1 MTKDK
6 SSINRTKDTAG
17 FYHTGR
23 EEGERQLRFDRGTLL
38 LEGVAELPTGLDGWF
53 CYDPRVDAY
62 RAPASC
68 YSAIIGPLKSELGRN
83 KAPRYQLRDLSCA
96 LEMIPYPHQQE
107 ALAAWQAAKGRG
119 VVVLPTGAGKTLVGL
134 LALCWA
140 RRDGLILVPTL
151 DLMQQWYALLRAAFP
166 DQEIGLLGGGYHE
179 PQPLTI
185 ATYDSAAR
193 HIERLGDRF
202 GLLIF
207 DEVHHLPS
215 EFYRAIAEFSLA
227 PYRLG
232 LTATPE
238 RGDGRDADLASLVG
252 PIVYRKRPEQLAGDV
267 LADFQVRPVHVDLS
281 PAERAA
287 YSQALEERNSFL
299 QANRLSLSTL
309 EGWNRFVMLSA
320 RSVEGR
326 RAMRAHRDARRI
338 AHATPGKLRALGM
351 IFANHPGHK
360 TVIFTEDNATAYEV
374 SQRFLVPCL
383 THQTPIKERQ
393 AFLDGFKTG
402 LYTAIVTSNVL
413 NEGVDVPDA
422 SVGVILSGSASAR
435 EFIQRLGRILRRGNG
450 KRAIL
455 YEVIARE
462 TREERVA
469 DRRRT
474 PPDASQKAG
483 QIAATLALFERSP
496 TDSVTESHS
505 EGGSRPLKPR

>member
-1 MTKDK
+1 MK
-6 SSINRTKDTAG
+6 RQTKDTAG
-17 FYHTGR
+17 LYRTGHDDT
-23 EEGERQLRFDRGTLL
+23 ERQLRFDRGTLL
-38 LEGVAELPTGLDGWF
+38 LEGVAELPAGMDAWF
-53 CYDPRVDAY
+53 QYDPRVDAY
-62 RAPASC
+62 RAPAHH
-68 YSAIIGPLKSELGRN
+68 YSDIIGPLKGELARN
-83 KAPRYQLRDLSCA
+83 RAPRYQRRDLACA
-96 LEMIPYPHQQE
+96 LEITPYPHQQE
-107 ALAAWQAAKGRG
+107 ALDAWRLAKGRG

-166 DQEIGLLGGGYHE
+166 DQEIGLIGGGYHE

-207 DEVHHLPS
+207 DEAHHLPS

-238 RGDGRDADLASLVG
+238 RSDGKDADLLDLIG

-267 LADFQVRPVHVDLS
+267 LADFQIRPVHVDLS

-287 YSQALEERNSFL
+287 YQQALDERNAFL
-299 QANRLSLSTL
+299 QANRLGLNTL
-309 EGWNRFVMLSA
+309 DGWNRFVMLSA

-338 AHATPGKLRALGM
+338 AHATPAKLRALGM
-351 IFANHPGHK
+351 ILANHPGAR

-374 SQRFLVPCL
+374 SQRFLIPCL
-383 THQTPIKERQ
+383 THQTAIKERQ
-393 AFLDGFKTG
+393 DLLDRFKSG
-402 LYTAIVTSNVL
+402 AYAAIVTSNVL

-435 EFIQRLGRILRRGNG
+435 EFVQRLGRILRRGDG
-450 KRAIL
+450 KQAVL

-469 DRRRT
+469 DRRRA
-474 PPDASQKAG
+474 PPAAGRKAER
-483 QIAATLALFERSP
+483 IAATLALFDPERSTGRDP
-496 TDSVTESHS
+496 D
-505 EGGSRPLKPR
+505 R

>member
-1 MTKDK
+1 MKN
-6 SSINRTKDTAG
+6 ITKDTAG
-17 FYHTGR
+17 LYRTGR
-23 EEGERQLRFDRGTLL
+23 DDAERQLRFDRGTLL
-38 LEGVAELPTGLDGWF
+38 LEGVAELPAGLETWF

-62 RAPASC
+62 RAPAHR
-68 YSAIIGPLKSELGRN
+68 YGEIIGPLKGELARN
-83 KAPRYQLRDLSCA
+83 QAPRYQRRELVCA

-107 ALAAWQAAKGRG
+107 ALAAWRAAKGRG

-140 RRDGLILVPTL
+140 RRDALIMVPTL
-151 DLMQQWYALLRAAFP
+151 DLMQQWYALLRTAFP
-166 DQEIGLLGGGYHE
+166 DQETGLIGGGYHE

-207 DEVHHLPS
+207 DEAHHLPS
-215 EFYRAIAEFSLA
+215 EFYRVIAEFSLA

-238 RGDGRDADLASLVG
+238 RSDGKDTDLLDLIG
-252 PIVYRKRPEQLAGDV
+252 PIVYRRRPEQLAGDV

-281 PAERAA
+281 PAERVA
-287 YSQALEERNSFL
+287 YQQALDERNAFL
-299 QANRLSLSTL
+299 QANRLGLNTL

-320 RSVEGR
+320 RSVDGR

-338 AHATPGKLRALGM
+338 AHATPAKLRALGM
-351 IFANHPGHK
+351 ILANHPGAK

-374 SQRFLVPCL
+374 SQRFLIPCL
-383 THQTPIKERQ
+383 THQTAIKERQ
-393 AFLDGFKTG
+393 DLLERFKSG
-402 LYTAIVTSNVL
+402 VYAAIVTSNVL

-435 EFIQRLGRILRRGNG
+435 EFVQRLGRILRRGDG
-450 KRAIL
+450 KKAVL

-474 PPDASQKAG
+474 PPDTGRKAER
-483 QIAATLALFERSP
+483 IEATLALFDPERSTGP
-496 TDSVTESHS
+496 
-505 EGGSRPLKPR
+505 KPGR

>member
-1 MTKDK
+1 MTH
-6 SSINRTKDTAG
+6 RTKDTAG
-17 FYHTGR
+17 LYRTSR
-23 EEGERQLRFDRGTLL
+23 DDAERQLRFDRGTLL
-38 LEGVAELPTGLDGWF
+38 LEGVTELPTGLDAWF

-62 RAPASC
+62 RAPANC
-68 YSAIIGPLKSELGRN
+68 YSDIIGPLKSELARN
-83 KAPRYQLRDLSCA
+83 KAPRYQRRELICA
-96 LEMIPYPHQQE
+96 LEMTPYPHQRE

-140 RRDGLILVPTL
+140 RRDGLIMVPTL

-166 DQEIGLLGGGYHE
+166 DHEIGLIGGGYHE

-193 HIERLGDRF
+193 HVERLGDRF

-215 EFYRAIAEFSLA
+215 EFYRVIAEFSLA

-238 RGDGRDADLASLVG
+238 RGDGRDADLPALVG
-252 PIVYRKRPEQLAGDV
+252 PIVYRKRPEQLAGEV
-267 LADFQVRPVHVDLS
+267 LADFQVRPVYVDLS
-281 PAERAA
+281 PAERNA
-287 YSQALEERNSFL
+287 YQQALDERNAFL
-299 QANRLSLSTL
+299 QANRLSLSSL

-351 IFANHPGHK
+351 IFANHPGAK
-360 TVIFTEDNATAYEV
+360 AVVFTEDNATAYEV
-374 SQRFLVPCL
+374 SQRFLIPCL
-383 THQTPIKERQ
+383 THQTAIKERQ
-393 AFLDGFKTG
+393 TFLDGFKAGT
-402 LYTAIVTSNVL
+402 YAAIVTSNVL

-422 SVGVILSGSASAR
+422 SIGVILSGSASAR
-435 EFIQRLGRILRRGNG
+435 EFVQRLGRILRRGDG
-450 KRAIL
+450 KQAVL
-455 YEVIARE
+455 YEVVARE

-474 PPDASQKAG
+474 LPDAGRKAER
-483 QIAATLALFERSP
+483 IEATLALFDPAALSSTENP
-496 TDSVTESHS
+496 TES
-505 EGGSRPLKPR
+505 EGRNGPAR

>member
-1 MTKDK
+1 MTH
-6 SSINRTKDTAG
+6 RTKDTAG
-17 FYHTGR
+17 LYRTGR
-23 EEGERQLRFDRGTLL
+23 DETERQLRFDRGTLL
-38 LEGVAELPTGLDGWF
+38 LEGVAELPAGLETWF

-62 RAPASC
+62 RAPAHR
-68 YSAIIGPLKSELGRN
+68 YSDLIGPLKGELARN
-83 KAPRYQLRDLSCA
+83 KAPRYQRRELTCA
-96 LEMIPYPHQQE
+96 LEMTPYPHQRE

-166 DQEIGLLGGGYHE
+166 DQEIGLIGDGRYPKPH
-179 PQPLTI
+179 PLTP
-185 ATYDSAAR
+185 ASYVPAAR

-207 DEVHHLPS
+207 DEAHHLPS

-238 RGDGRDADLASLVG
+238 RGDGRDADLPELIG
-252 PIVYRKRPEQLAGDV
+252 PIVYRRRPEQLAGGV
-267 LADFQVRPVHVDLS
+267 LADFQVRPIHVDLS
-281 PAERAA
+281 PAERTA
-287 YSQALEERNSFL
+287 YQQALDERNAFL
-299 QANRLSLSTL
+299 QANRLSLNTL
-309 EGWNRFVMLSA
+309 DGWNRFVMLSA

-338 AHATPGKLRALGM
+338 AHATPAKLRALGL
-351 IFANHPGHK
+351 ILANHPGAK

-374 SQRFLVPCL
+374 SRQFLIPCL
-383 THQTPIKERQ
+383 THQTAIKERQ
-393 AFLDGFKTG
+393 AILDNFKG
-402 LYTAIVTSNVL
+402 GVYTAIVTSNVL

-422 SVGVILSGSASAR
+422 SIGVILSGSASAR
-435 EFIQRLGRILRRGNG
+435 EFVQRLGRILRRGDGEG
-450 KRAIL
+450 KQAVL

-469 DRRRT
+469 DRRRM
-474 PPDASQKAG
+474 PPDASRKAER
-483 QIAATLALFERSP
+483 IEATLALF
-496 TDSVTESHS
+496 DA
-505 EGGSRPLKPR
+505 RPSADPDPAEH

>member
-1 MTKDK
+1 M
-6 SSINRTKDTAG
+6 SHRIKDTAG
-17 FYHTGR
+17 LYHTGR
-23 EEGERQLRFDRGTLL
+23 NDHESQLLFDRGTLL
-38 LEGVAELPTGLDGWF
+38 LEGVDKLPKGLDTWF
-53 CYDPRVDAY
+53 CYDPRVNAY

-68 YSAIIGPLKSELGRN
+68 YSDVISQLKRELARN
-83 KAPRYQLRDLSCA
+83 QAPRYRLRDLGCT
-96 LEMIPYPHQQE
+96 LTMTPYPHQQE

-119 VVVLPTGAGKTLVGL
+119 VVVLPTGAGKTLLGL
-134 LALCWA
+134 LALSWA
-140 RRDGLILVPTL
+140 RRDGLIVVPTL

-166 DQEIGLLGGGYHE
+166 DQEIGLIGGGYHE
-179 PQPLTI
+179 PQALTI

-193 HIERLGDRF
+193 HIDRLGDRF

-215 EFYRAIAEFSLA
+215 EFYRIIAEFSLA

-238 RGDGRDADLASLVG
+238 RSDGRELDLPALVG
-252 PIVYRKRPEQLAGDV
+252 PIIYRKKPEQLAGEV
-267 LADFQVRPVHVDLS
+267 LAAFQIRPIYVDLS
-281 PAERAA
+281 AAERLA
-287 YSQALEERNSFL
+287 YQQALDERNAFL

-351 IFANHPGHK
+351 VFANHPGAK

-374 SQRFLVPCL
+374 SQRFLIPCL
-383 THQTPIKERQ
+383 THQTAIKERQ
-393 AFLDGFKTG
+393 AFLDGFKSG
-402 LYTAIVTSNVL
+402 VYTAIVTSNVL

-435 EFIQRLGRILRRGNG
+435 EFIQRLGRILRRGVAA
-450 KRAIL
+450 KQAVL
-455 YEVIARE
+455 YEVIAKE

-469 DRRRT
+469 DRRRA
-474 PPDASQKAG
+474 PPEINRKAER
-483 QIAATLALFERSP
+483 IEATLALFDSANPSAASERGR
-496 TDSVTESHS
+496 ESQDRDD
-505 EGGSRPLKPR
+505 EGT